1 MILFDQVIF
10 GPIRSR
16 RLGLSLGV
24 NLLPI
29 DAKICSFNC
38 LYCECG
44 FNTTMKE
51 FPFPT
56 REQVAGILETK
67 LSQMVADGE
76 IPNVITFAGNAL
88 E

>member
-10 GPIRSR
+10 GPIHSR

-38 LYCECG
+38 IYCECG
-44 FNTTMKE
+44 FNTTIKE

-56 REQVAGILETK
+56 RKQVQEILELK
-67 LSQMVADGE
+67 LQRWYRKARFLM
-76 IPNVITFAGNAL
+76 
-88 E
+88 